1 MRFFYHLLSFVK
13 KTSEDKISIY
23 AGYTTLFLFLSFF
36 PFLMFLMALLRFT
49 PLSANLLIEAIESV
63 APRQFHS
70 TLESLIMS
78 TYDQSSTTALSVTVI
93 MTLWS
98 ASRGAYGLQ
107 QGLNS
112 VYQVPAKRNYLI
124 SRLMA
129 ALYTLAFTLILLLT
143 LVLMVFGNHIQMF
156 IESHWAIVA
165 QFTAVILNFR
175 TLIVVLVLMV
185 FFWIIYCFLP
195 NRKPRHILHQ
205 LPGAAFAAAGWS
217 IFSFAFSIY
226 MDHSNGMSVTYGS
239 LTTLALVI
247 LWVNICM
254 NIVLLGGSVN
264 AWLEQHYFIQDSKKK
279 A

>member
-1 MRFFYHLLSFVK
+1 MRFFYHLLSFIK

-49 PLSANLLIEAIESV
+49 PLSADLLIEAIESV

-70 TLESLIMS
+70 MLESLIMS
-78 TYDQSSTTALSVTVI
+78 TYAQSSTTALSVTVI

-112 VYQVPAKRNYLI
+112 VYQVPARRNYLI

-175 TLIVVLVLMV
+175 TLIVVLVLMA

-195 NRKPRHILHQ
+195 NRKQHILHQ

-226 MDHSNGMSVTYGS
+226 MDHSTGMSVTYGS

-264 AWLEQHYFIQDSKKK
+264 AWLEQHYFIPEPKKN